1 MITRSLSKYNT
12 SFRGWHRDLE
22 LDQRLMKFSLVSFSS
37 LASSFVA
44 SASAQYFSEGWAPGQ
59 TVTTEAAA
67 PTFIPNNPAAASAGG
82 LAGLFDISKI
92 LTSEPLVSLF
102 QRAGLNITEKLE
114 GAIEKSKL
122 WDDRVPLITDDNYSN
137 LIVNEPLTEQE
148 EHNRVWIIVM

>member
-1 MITRSLSKYNT
+1 
-12 SFRGWHRDLE
+12 
-22 LDQRLMKFSLVSFSS
+22 
-37 LASSFVA
+37 
-44 SASAQYFSEGWAPGQ
+44 
-59 TVTTEAAA
+59 
-67 PTFIPNNPAAASAGG
+67 
-82 LAGLFDISKI
+82 LFDISKI